1 MNAPK
6 KFRFGERM
14 DAPVQGGTANQM
26 PLTRQDEQNL
36 DEYVGKIK
44 ETVTILRSEIT
55 AIKNGEL
62 EVVSN
67 VFDEKSKV
75 LKWLELRTPLVEPF
89 LNHEAAKKRNLKK
102 HLAELKKFIEEDD
115 AMLSRMAVAA
125 RTILREVEKITNRN
139 GLGGVY
145 GKSGRKLS
153 DAPKGK
159 MRIDQE
165 F

>member
-14 DAPVQGGTANQM
+14 ESHPNAGPADQI
-26 PLTRQDEQNL
+26 PLTKEDEQNL
-36 DEYVGKIK
+36 DAYVGKIK
-44 ETVTILRSEIT
+44 ETVTILRNEIS

-89 LNHEAAKKRNLKK
+89 LNHDAAKKRNLKE
-102 HLAELKKFIEEDD
+102 HLAELKKNIEEDD

-145 GKSGRKLS
+145 GKSGRKVS